1 MKKVEELKELRSQN
15 DKDLYKEIST
25 LNHKLSELEF
35 KASFRKVKNYRE
47 IRQFKKRIARIWTI
61 LAEKTLIEMK
71 NQQSQEEKG

>member
-61 LAEKTLIEMK
+61 LAEKAMLELLK
-71 NQQSQEEKG
+71 EENAK